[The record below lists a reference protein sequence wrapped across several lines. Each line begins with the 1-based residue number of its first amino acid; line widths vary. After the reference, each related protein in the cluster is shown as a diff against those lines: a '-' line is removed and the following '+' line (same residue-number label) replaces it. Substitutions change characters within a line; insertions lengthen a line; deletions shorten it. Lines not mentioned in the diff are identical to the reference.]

1 MLVVL
6 WLLEIESYFGSFVFM
21 GSPELGVYQR
31 RENPV
36 QLRGVELRGAGESRQ
51 QLKAVSS
58 YPGVNTGGCNCS
70 LVSRLPWGN

>member
-1 MLVVL
+1 MLVAL

-36 QLRGVELRGAGESRQ
+36 QFRGV
-51 QLKAVSS
+51 
-58 YPGVNTGGCNCS
+58 
-70 LVSRLPWGN
+70 